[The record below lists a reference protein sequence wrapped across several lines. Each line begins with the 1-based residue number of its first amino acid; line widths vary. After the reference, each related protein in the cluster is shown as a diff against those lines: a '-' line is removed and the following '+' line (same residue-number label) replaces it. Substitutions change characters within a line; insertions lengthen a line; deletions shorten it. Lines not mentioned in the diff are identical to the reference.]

1 MEHSVMDA
9 QARQQELDFSIVS
22 AKLTIEAMRDSGYK
36 DTDHALAELI
46 DNSVEAGADL
56 IEVVAVET
64 PPDPNRSHAR
74 ARVSEIAVVDN
85 GVGMDR
91 TTLRRAL
98 KFGDGT
104 RLDRSS
110 RGIGRFGVGLPQSS
124 ISQCKRVDIW
134 TWQNGA
140 TNAFHCYLDLEEI
153 KTSGRKDVPEV
164 MPEAVPDR
172 WLEIADNVS
181 CAYRNARRLEPT

>member
-1 MEHSVMDA
+1 MEHSVMDS
-9 QARQQELDFSIVS
+9 QTSQQEFDFSIVS

-36 DTDHALAELI
+36 DTDHALAELL
-46 DNSVEAGADL
+46 DNSIEAGADL
-56 IEVVAVET
+56 VEVIAVET
-64 PPDPNRSHAR
+64 PPDPNQSYAR

-85 GVGMDR
+85 GEGMDG

-104 RLDRSS
+104 RLDRTK

-140 TNAFHCYLDLEEI
+140 TNAFHCYLDLDKI
-153 KTSGRKDVPEV
+153 KSSGQQDVPEAL
-164 MPEAVPDR
+164 PLAVPG
-172 WLEIADNVS
+172 
-181 CAYRNARRLEPT
+181 